1 MKIVLIDSDSLCYI
15 GGDDESVVLDKID
28 EAITNIINGASA
40 THYVVFTE
48 GLNNNSFRKKIV
60 QSYKSGRVGRPLPD
74 FYHTIK
80 QYLISD
86 WNGYGIQGYETDDVI
101 ISSWRKLTQEYP
113 FSEVII
119 ATMDKDYKTYPI
131 MMFDTYFKRFGEMY
145 NITDNEANYNFYLQM
160 LQGDSSD
167 SVSGAKGIGVKK
179 GSDLLDKS
187 SNYFITVCREYRRI
201 YGGRW
206 IKFFIKNKVQL
217 RLLDNLRV
225 DFNLNEV

>member
-1 MKIVLIDSDSLCYI
+1 MKIVLIDSDSLAYI
-15 GGDDESVVLDKID
+15 GGDDESIVLDKVD
-28 EAITNIINGASA
+28 EVITNIINGVGA

-80 QYLISD
+80 QYLASD

-101 ISSWRKLTQEYP
+101 ISSWRKLTNEYP

-131 MMFDTYFKRFGEMY
+131 TMFDTYFKRFGEVY
-145 NITDNEANYNFYLQM
+145 NITENEANYNFYLQM

-167 SVSGAKGIGVKK
+167 SVSGAKGVGIKK
-179 GSDLLDKS
+179 GSELLDS
-187 SNYFITVCREYRRI
+187 STNYFITVCREYRRI
-201 YGGRW
+201 YGSRW
-206 IKFFIKNKVQL
+206 MKFFIKNRVQL

-225 DFNLNEV
+225 EFSLNEV